1 MTLAALHY
9 NENVG
14 RAQAQTQQGRE
25 QYKISFPKFKRGE
38 HIVRR
43 VLEDPAYGML
53 CESAL
58 THLSLD

>member
-25 QYKISFPKFKRGE
+25 QYKISFPKFMRE

-53 CESAL
+53 LCESAL